1 MTNVGEGLAPP
12 GDFGTKSHRQRRS
25 VRLFFLGKSE
35 NDEVFFG
42 GRVKTLLYASH
53 PINNNYVNNQH

>member
-1 MTNVGEGLAPP
+1 MTNVGIGA
-12 GDFGTKSHRQRRS
+12 FI
-25 VRLFFLGKSE
+25 FLGKSE

-42 GRVKTLLYASH
+42 GRVKTLPYASH